1 MGLSASQIV
10 QTYPLIKDDADIDN
24 YIELARL
31 QTSSSYY
38 GTKYELAVALRAA
51 HNLTLSKPALYGT
64 SSMKTGSRASR
75 RQQDLSESFYDS
87 VPQLAGGGTSAGVK
101 LLVTTS
107 YGQQLLQL
115 MSMSNTSMSVIGM
128 SVISILGSF

>member
-1 MGLSASQIV
+1 MALSASQII
-10 QTYPLIKDDADIDN
+10 QTYPNIKDDVDIDT

-51 HNLTLSKPALYGT
+51 HNLTLSKPEIYGA
-64 SSMKTGSRASR
+64 SSAKSGARAGR
-75 RQQDLSESFYDS
+75 KQGDLSESFYDNA
-87 VPQLAGGGTSAGVK
+87 PQLAGGGTSAGIK
-101 LLVTTS
+101 LLVTTA

-115 MSMSNTSMSVIGM
+115 MAMSNTSMSVIGA
-128 SVISILGSF
+128 SLSGGR

>member
-10 QTYPLIKDDADIDN
+10 QTYPGIREDVDIAT

-51 HNLTLSKPALYGT
+51 HNLTLSKPELYGT

-87 VPQLAGGGTSAGVK
+87 TPQLAGGGASAGVK
-101 LLVTTS
+101 LLTTTV

-115 MSMSNTSMSVIGM
+115 MSMSNTSMSAIGM
-128 SVISILGSF
+128 SSIAVLGSS

>member
-1 MGLSASQIV
+1 MALLASQIV
-10 QTYPLIKDDADIDN
+10 ATYPKIKDDVDIAT

-51 HNLTLSKPALYGT
+51 HNLTLAKPEIYGR
-64 SSMKTGSRASR
+64 SSNLQGAPASR
-75 RQQDLSESFYDS
+75 RQQDLSEAFYNS
-87 VPQLAGGGTSAGVK
+87 TPQFAGGGVSAGLK
-101 LLVTTS
+101 LLATTT

-115 MSMSNTSMSVIGM
+115 MTMSNTSMSVIGA
-128 SVISILGSF
+128 SSLAVSGSE